1 MSSVHE
7 MSRVDREL
15 SSKLIESPINPA
27 FLHMSTPLK
36 GYDPMFHLQINGE
49 ALWQWRDI
57 KRPHQIFDVLQ
68 FNLYQIGYQL
78 SSSCQN
84 RVGLNIYGRMQ
95 YVTKKVR
102 NANGKKCRDAVRSQ
116 YWCTIALHPTELSQ
130 PPEDVIAELK
140 KAEEELVKEN
150 LTLSKELEGKII
162 KSPM

>member
-7 MSRVDREL
+7 MSRVDLEL
-15 SSKLIESPINPA
+15 SSELIESPINPA

-68 FNLYQIGYQL
+68 FNLYPIGYQL

-102 NANGKKCRDAVRSQ
+102 NANGKKCRNNVPSDLKRGRLLFASSAWISKSRSSKR
-116 YWCTIALHPTELSQ
+116 ANPT
-130 PPEDVIAELK
+130 LK
-140 KAEEELVKEN
+140 YKRVTRA
-150 LTLSKELEGKII
+150 SH
-162 KSPM
+162 SPFGYAF